1 MLMHLKK
8 ILFKKTLFTD
18 FLFLAIIQSIYF
30 IPLLIFGL
38 DRIEDYQY
46 NHFSVLVL
54 VKNFF
59 SPFIFFYDLLGP
71 GTRLPLGSGLYFFFP
86 TVIFIENLKIF
97 YFLTFIFGLYI
108 QLNYLKKIF
117 KFFKFKNPYILCLFY
132 AFNIEIL
139 WQVFVGDSL
148 KTFIS
153 VSSFPLIFYYLIKY
167 LNLQTKYYLFKLIL
181 IVGYLILNTHEAF
194 MLANFLGFFLLIIF
208 NKKFFFLKEK
218 YFYFGVVFF
227 ILIISENFYRL
238 GYELTNFEDVFRQ
251 NILNLQL
258 KHYFSGIVLFLK
270 FFERLTNVDLP
281 FLSEFKAFDNF
292 WLPFGGIVFY
302 FAFYETFRLIIKG
315 TSEKIYYINYVF
327 LSLII
332 ISCLDLKNFSLSII
346 SSSWL
351 LRDINN
357 FFSIL
362 LFGYF
367 LKNLINLK
375 LKRLIIICALIFT
388 ALHIFLT
395 VDYQYKELK
404 DQKYNFFKSN
414 NNYKETVFYN
424 KINSDYN
431 KDIGFGK
438 TYLSKE
444 IWNSIKERRME
455 IFLEANI
462 FYFND
467 LIRYNIYPFNS
478 EFKNAHKNQLRSP
491 TEKMYSVLDPR
502 QEEINNEIFLNL
514 FNIDFLMI
522 SKKEEELIDL
532 SKYEIL
538 SRIEKKDEEIIF
550 LKLKNFN
557 KNVVINFDQKII
569 ENFKCKKIEVIKC
582 LLKHPSLFESSE
594 EIQIKRISL
603 NKYEIKNMANI
614 QQKIVLPFLYDSSWK
629 TKKKRI
635 ENIKDSIMY
644 LELEPNSKIEV
655 YYQDN
660 VRIFL
665 KLLSI
670 ITFVLMTIFLFRI
683 KKTD

>member
-1 MLMHLKK
+1 MHLKK
-8 ILFKKTLFTD
+8 FLFKKTLFKD
-18 FLFLAIIQSIYF
+18 LLFLAIIQSIYF

-46 NHFSVLVL
+46 NHFSVLIL

-71 GTRLPLGSGLYFFFP
+71 GTRLPLGSGLNFFFP
-86 TVIFIENLKIF
+86 TAIFIESLKIF
-97 YFLTFIFGLYI
+97 YFSTFIFGLYI

-117 KFFKFKNPYILCLFY
+117 KFFEFKNPYILLIFY

-153 VSSFPLIFYYLIKY
+153 VSCFPLIFYYLIKY

-181 IVGYLILNTHEAF
+181 LVGYIILNTHEAF
-194 MLANFLGFFLLIIF
+194 MLANSLGFFLLIIF
-208 NKKFFFLKEK
+208 NKKFFFLKEQ
-218 YFYFGVVFF
+218 YFYFGVVIF

-238 GYELTNFEDVFRQ
+238 IYELNNFEDIFRR

-270 FFERLTNVDLP
+270 FFESHINIDFP

-292 WLPFGGIVFY
+292 WLPFGGIIFY
-302 FAFYETFRLIIKG
+302 FAFYEAFRLIIKG
-315 TSEKIYYINYVF
+315 KSEKIYYINYVF

-332 ISCLDLKNFSLSII
+332 ISCLDLKNFSLSTINA
-346 SSSWL
+346 SWS

-367 LKNLINLK
+367 LHNIINLK
-375 LKRLIIICALIFT
+375 LKRIIILCALVFT
-388 ALHIFLT
+388 ALHIFVT
-395 VDYQYKELK
+395 IDYQYKKLK

-414 NNYKETVFYN
+414 NNYQETVFYN
-424 KINSDYN
+424 KINSANN
-431 KDIGFGK
+431 KNIGFGK

-444 IWNSIKERRME
+444 VWSSIKERKTE

-467 LIRYNIYPFNS
+467 LIKYNIYPFNS
-478 EFKNAHKNQLRSP
+478 EFKNAHKNQLRSSN
-491 TEKMYSVLDPR
+491 EKMYSILSPR
-502 QEEINNEIFLNL
+502 KEEINNEIFFNL

-522 SKKEEELIDL
+522 SKNEEKLIDL

-538 SRIEKKDEEIIF
+538 SRIEKGDEKILF

-557 KNVVINFDQKII
+557 KNIVLNFDQRTI
-569 ENFKCKKIEVIKC
+569 ENIKCKTIEVINC
-582 LLKHPSLFESSE
+582 LLKQPSLFESSE
-594 EIQIKRISL
+594 ETQIKRLSL

-614 QQKIVLPFLYDSSWK
+614 QQKVVLPFLYDSSWK
-629 TKKKRI
+629 TKKNRI
-635 ENIKDSIMY
+635 ENIKNSIMY
-644 LELEPNSKIEV
+644 VELEPNSKIEV

-670 ITFVLMTIFLFRI
+670 ITFFLLTIFLFKI

>member
-1 MLMHLKK
+1 MHLKK
-8 ILFKKTLFTD
+8 FLFKKTLFKD
-18 FLFLAIIQSIYF
+18 LLFLAIIQSIYF

-46 NHFSVLVL
+46 NHFSVLIL
-54 VKNFF
+54 VKNFY

-71 GTRLPLGSGLYFFFP
+71 GTRLPLGSGLNFFFP
-86 TVIFIENLKIF
+86 TAIFIENLKVF

-117 KFFKFKNPYILCLFY
+117 KFFEFKNPYILLLFY

-153 VSSFPLIFYYLIKY
+153 VSCFPLIFYYLIKY

-181 IVGYLILNTHEAF
+181 FVGYIILNTHEAF
-194 MLANFLGFFLLIIF
+194 MLANSLGFFLLIVF

-218 YFYFGVVFF
+218 YFYFGVVIF

-238 GYELTNFEDVFRQ
+238 IYELNNFEDIFRS

-258 KHYFSGIVLFLK
+258 KHYFSGIVFFLK
-270 FFERLTNVDLP
+270 FFESHINIDFP

-292 WLPFGGIVFY
+292 WLPFGGIIFY
-302 FAFYETFRLIIKG
+302 FAFYEAFRLIIKG
-315 TSEKIYYINYVF
+315 KSEKIYYINYVF

-332 ISCLDLKNFSLSII
+332 ISCLDLKNFSFSTINA
-346 SSSWL
+346 SWS
-351 LRDINN
+351 LRDVNN

-362 LFGYF
+362 LFGCF
-367 LKNLINLK
+367 LHNIINLK
-375 LKRLIIICALIFT
+375 LKRIIILCALIFT
-388 ALHIFLT
+388 ALHIFIT
-395 VDYQYKELK
+395 IDYQYKKLK

-414 NNYKETVFYN
+414 NNYQETVFYN
-424 KINSDYN
+424 KIYSANN
-431 KDIGFGK
+431 KNIGFGK

-444 IWNSIKERRME
+444 VWSSIKERKTD

-467 LIRYNIYPFNS
+467 LIKYNIYPFNS
-478 EFKNAHKNQLRSP
+478 EFKNAHKNQLRSSN
-491 TEKMYSVLDPR
+491 EKMYSILSPR
-502 QEEINNEIFLNL
+502 KEEINNEIFLNL

-522 SKKEEELIDL
+522 SKNEEKLIDL

-538 SRIEKKDEEIIF
+538 SRIEKGDEKILF

-557 KNVVINFDQKII
+557 KNIVLNFDQKNI
-569 ENFKCKKIEVIKC
+569 ENIKCKTIEVINC
-582 LLKHPSLFESSE
+582 LLKQPSLFESSE
-594 EIQIKRISL
+594 ETQIKRLSL
-603 NKYEIKNMANI
+603 NKYEIKNMANV
-614 QQKIVLPFLYDSSWK
+614 QQKVVLPFLYDSSWK
-629 TKKKRI
+629 TKKNRI
-635 ENIKDSIMY
+635 ENIKNSIMY
-644 LELEPNSKIEV
+644 VELEPNSKIEV

-665 KLLSI
+665 KLLSL
-670 ITFVLMTIFLFRI
+670 ITFFLLTIFLFKI